1 MKTNQPFR
9 YPQEYD
15 VYSMETEAKFKV
27 KEGKG
32 KPKGPGEEKVIVIG
46 GEDTNDLKG
55 ELMLREFKK
64 SDATQMIM
72 EKNDVTVKR
81 KLERNFEEFMCEEAK
96 MYVDGIDDRL
106 KNQEEDNGN

>member
-1 MKTNQPFR
+1 
-9 YPQEYD
+9 
-15 VYSMETEAKFKV
+15 
-27 KEGKG
+27 
-32 KPKGPGEEKVIVIG
+32 
-46 GEDTNDLKG
+46 
-55 ELMLREFKK
+55 
-64 SDATQMIM
+64 MIM